1 METWGFPGKKR
12 ENNLTNEKNMKNPQ
26 SWVPRIARAYLV
38 LRIMETKRSKYIRD
52 KEKNP
57 KAYES
62 APTTHQKKRKKKSP
76 GRNKQNGNAVS

>member
-1 METWGFPGKKR
+1 M
-12 ENNLTNEKNMKNPQ
+12 
-26 SWVPRIARAYLV
+26 PRIARAYLV

-62 APTTHQKKRKKKSP
+62 APTTHQKKEKKNSQGGTSKMAMKSLKSNEALLHFP
-76 GRNKQNGNAVS
+76 PTSFPSLENDFQPRI